1 MICMAEAKAI
11 IAGPVGLEMER
22 YPLHSASQAFFGS
35 APRDGVPYEVSSGS
49 VSMLIRAGR

>member
-22 YPLHSASQAFFGS
+22 YPLRSASQAFFGS